1 MKLIDM
7 VYGYDDFS
15 SILED
20 ISEVDGTYDMD
31 PKTKAFVQMGQKIT
45 ASLSIGS
52 GVEWPDDAQF
62 NKAAALGQQLSS
74 IGSSFGARS
83 AGEALKDANV
93 TPDEAKAIIAKVK
106 DANVSIA
113 KSVKD
118 PEKQAVD
125 ADEGLGGAVAGA
137 AAGDSL
143 VGKIGGAY
151 VGYKTQKALNRNEK
165 NIKRIARALAS
176 KGIDVGIAD

>member
-15 SILED
+15 AIIED
-20 ISEVDGTYDMD
+20 ISEIDGTYDMD
-31 PKTKAFVQMGQKIT
+31 PKTKAFVKMGQKIT

-74 IGSSFGARS
+74 IGSSFGAKDAMS
-83 AGEALKDANV
+83 ALKDANV
-93 TPDEAKAIIAKVK
+93 SPDEAKEIIAKVK
-106 DANVSIA
+106 DAKIDIS
-113 KSVKD
+113 KTVKD
-118 PEKQAVD
+118 PEKVAVD
-125 ADEGLGGAVAGA
+125 AEEGIGGALAGA

-143 VGKIGGAY
+143 LGKVGGAV
-151 VGYKTQKALNRNEK
+151 VGYRTQKALNTNEK
-165 NIKRIARALAS
+165 NIKRIARALAA
-176 KGIDVGIAD
+176 KGIDVNIED